1 VEVITLSDPHPSLE
15 NLISAGYI
23 QCYHP
28 EFAPR
33 LSHIYWTSTEGVE
46 IDYFFNQYL
55 FERNII
61 PEKLA
66 KLSSIQLKF

>member
-1 VEVITLSDPHPSLE
+1 MQAKTV
-15 NLISAGYI
+15 
-23 QCYHP
+23 
-28 EFAPR
+28 
-33 LSHIYWTSTEGVE
+33 EGVE